1 MALFQKEAKIEE
13 AEEAAKEAAETG
25 KVAKAFKDPYDVGPR
40 PAENGKPLREWKKR
54 VRKARKI
61 LRKDLKK
68 RGIKKRAEF
77 EQVAWEMGLSLDEDR
92 KLLPLL
98 WLPGWIASHIGLGAL
113 LAAAGAF
120 LAAIF
125 LLSYI
130 TDHAGAFTIN
140 LTADLMKKGFILCD
154 EPTFENPS
162 SRLRS
167 EETKDINNI
176 TVGDVAPDVDETD
189 GSHNGTNYVAY
200 TFYIKNDGEVVGE
213 YSYALKIGS
222 SSLGVNDAVWFM
234 LFEDGHQVMYAN
246 TSADG
251 DAEKLIGYSSEPPF
265 YDLAYNTSEQYYKSG
280 SEWGIK
286 TTPFADDNT
295 IVYGKMED
303 VAPQEI
309 HKYTVVIWLEGND
322 PECVDKI
329 FGGHGTYSME
339 FTVIDDIGDES
350 IFSGVWRTEY
360 DDYADY
366 VAGNITGENE
376 EAEDSPAE

>member
-1 MALFQKEAKIEE
+1 MALFKKEAKIEE
-13 AEEAAKEAAETG
+13 AEEAAKETEETG
-25 KVAKAFKDPYDVGPR
+25 KVAADFKDPYDVGPR
-40 PAENGKPLREWKKR
+40 PDENGKPLRQWKKR

-77 EQVAWEMGLSLDEDR
+77 EQVAWEMGLSLDENR
-92 KLLPLL
+92 RFFPLL
-98 WLPGWIASHIGLGAL
+98 WLPGWIASHVGLGAL
-113 LAAAGAF
+113 LAAAGAL
-120 LAAIF
+120 LASIF

-130 TDHAGAFTIN
+130 TDHAGAFTVN
-140 LTADLMKKGFILCD
+140 LTGDLKKKGFLLCD
-154 EPTFENPS
+154 EPEFNNPS

-176 TVGDVAPDVDETD
+176 TVSDIVEDVNETD
-189 GSHNGTNYVAY
+189 GSHNGANYVAY
-200 TFYIKNDGEVVGE
+200 TFYIKNNGEVPDD

-222 SSLGVNDAVWFM
+222 SSLGVNDAVWLM
-234 LFEDGHQVMYAN
+234 LFEDGHQVIYAN

-251 DAEKLIGYSSEPPF
+251 DAEKLVGYSSEPPF
-265 YDLAYNTSEQYYKSG
+265 YDMAYNASEQYYKSG

-286 TTPFADDNT
+286 TTPFADEDT
-295 IVYGKMED
+295 IVYGRVKE

-322 PECVDKI
+322 PECVDSI

-339 FTVIDDIGDES
+339 FTVDDEAQNRS

-360 DDYADY
+360 DDYAGY
-366 VAGNITGENE
+366 VAESLNGGSE
-376 EAEDSPAE
+376 ETSAE